1 MDGELLEIY
10 INEDGSL
17 MIYPAI
23 PLIREIS
30 EEIGETEFEFT
41 PYCG

>member
-23 PLIREIS
+23 LLIRDIA